1 MSNSKKNSMQT
12 TVIAQRRRL
21 AVILILITDIG
32 IIAWGAMA
40 ALLPEHL
47 LGPGSAPILKA
58 EFESYTSASW
68 STLSGTP
75 AIAEFITILFRMY
88 GTFNVV
94 FGLMAVA
101 ITVTAFR
108 RGDRWAWWALLV
120 GNTIALGSAIAFDRI
135 VNAIGIFEM
144 SEYLGLLMVYVALA
158 ITAPFIATGPRVQSS
173 AVLNR
178 DAGTIA

>member
-1 MSNSKKNSMQT
+1 MQT
-12 TVIAQRRRL
+12 TAIAQRRRL

-47 LGPGSAPILKA
+47 LGPGSTPILKA

-68 STLSGTP
+68 STLSGTSP

-120 GNTIALGSAIAFDRI
+120 GNRIRSNCKRHRNIRDVRISRPAHGLCRAGYYSAFPCKRTS
-135 VNAIGIFEM
+135 G
-144 SEYLGLLMVYVALA
+144 
-158 ITAPFIATGPRVQSS
+158 
-173 AVLNR
+173 
-178 DAGTIA
+178 